1 MTHSFPVALAPLAGV
16 TDMAFRQICKRFGAD
31 VVTTE
36 MISAK
41 GLYYRD
47 KKTEKLLRFSAEEQ
61 PLGIQL
67 FGSDPEVMAYAAAK
81 VAERGPAFLDLNM
94 GCPVPKIFCNGDGSA
109 LMKDPV
115 LAGKVVEAVV
125 RSVSV
130 PVTVKFRAGVDSS
143 HRNAVEFARVCEAS
157 GASALTIHG
166 RTRDQFYSGKADREI
181 IAEVCRAVHIFVY
194 GNGDVFTPEDAMA
207 LKNETGCDGI
217 MVARGALGNPFL
229 FEQIKSYRET
239 GTYRIPTNRERLEV
253 AKEQVM
259 RMCEE
264 KGEWLAIPE
273 ARKHVAWYLKGM
285 YGAAE
290 CKNAVFGART
300 YRELK
305 EILDRF
311 MEIQTGGED
320 GGKEGGRQTT
330 ASGA

>member
-1 MTHSFPVALAPLAGV
+1 MTHSFPVVLAPLAGV

-31 VVTTE
+31 AVTTE
-36 MISAK
+36 MISSK

-61 PLGIQL
+61 PIGIQL

-81 VAERGPAFLDLNM
+81 VAERGPTFLDLNM

-109 LMKDPV
+109 LMKNPV
-115 LAGKVVEAVV
+115 LAGKIIEAVV

-130 PVTVKFRAGVDSS
+130 PVTVKFRAGVDAS
-143 HRNAVEFARVCEAS
+143 HRNAVEFARVCESS

-166 RTRDQFYSGKADREI
+166 RTRDQFYSGKADRGI
-181 IAEVCRAVHIFVY
+181 IRDVCRAVHIFVY
-194 GNGDVFTPEDAMA
+194 GNGDVFTPEDAVA
-207 LKNETGCDGI
+207 LKNETGCDGV

-229 FEQIKSYRET
+229 FEQIKTYRET
-239 GTYRIPTNRERLEV
+239 GTYRIPSKRERLET
-253 AKEQVM
+253 AKEQVL

-264 KGEWLAIPE
+264 KGERLAIPE

-290 CKNAVFGART
+290 CKNAVFSAKT
-300 YRELK
+300 YRELT

-311 MEIQTGGED
+311 SETWTED
-320 GGKEGGRQTT
+320 EDDGKQGCR
-330 ASGA
+330 